1 MSHRV
6 YLVEDHPVLRQALTH
21 LINASDDFEVV
32 GSAESAEAALKD
44 LPTLDA
50 ELAVVDVSL
59 AGSGERTHGI
69 YLTEQLRRLWP
80 RLRVLV
86 VSGHDET
93 VYAEPALAAGARGYL
108 MKHEAASGLIP
119 ALTRV
124 LFGEVVLSA
133 RMQQALPEALRA
145 PMPAL

>member
-6 YLVEDHPVLRQALTH
+6 YVVEDHPVVREAFTH
-21 LINASDDFEVV
+21 LIDSSEDFEVV

-44 LPTLDA
+44 LATLDA
-50 ELAVVDVSL
+50 EIAVVDVSL

-86 VSGHDET
+86 VSGHDER

-108 MKHEAASGLIP
+108 MKHEAAPGLIA

-124 LFGEVVLSA
+124 LGGEVVLSA
-133 RMQQALPEALRA
+133 RMQQALPEALRT
-145 PMPAL
+145 PLPAL